1 MFSRKETI
9 DRQYLKISREHQIVK
24 DYILK
29 FQNILFE
36 EKSNTM
42 KLLRN
47 AFKHFEEDMIS
58 HFRLEEIFIFPTA
71 LLCIP
76 DITTADLVLK
86 LQKEHGYFERDLK
99 AILQM
104 IEDTPK
110 PVKEIPDPI
119 KKVIGSFSTSFIH
132 HAENEMN
139 VLYPEIDNNKRANE
153 IIDGF
158 VK

>member
-1 MFSRKETI
+1 MFSRKETV

-24 DYILK
+24 DYFLK
-29 FQNILFE
+29 FQQILFE

-42 KLLRN
+42 KMLRKSV
-47 AFKHFEEDMIS
+47 KHFEEELLS

-76 DITTADLVLK
+76 DITTVDLVLK
-86 LQKEHGYFERDLK
+86 LQKEHGLFERDMKTL
-99 AILQM
+99 LTM
-104 IEDTPK
+104 IEDTPGT
-110 PVKEIPDPI
+110 VKEIPDPI
-119 KKVIGSFSTSFIH
+119 RTALSSLTTAFIH

-139 VLYPEIDNNKRANE
+139 VLFPEIDNDERANK
-153 IIDGF
+153 IIEGF